1 MVHGISYWVIIF
13 FHIHL
18 RQRTWRLLSCLTC
31 QIWTLLDTLDALDT
45 LDTLDTH
52 ALKWCLTGT
61 CIMVIAVMGKFGKP
75 TFCGSVQLGNW
86 SILTLSQYW
95 SQPFDLW
102 TDAATVVRKV
112 RERVRRERVRVRVR
126 EKERERVSRTKIK
139 VREKV
144 EKSRNTVF
152 FQ

>member
-1 MVHGISYWVIIF
+1 MVMSGCLEVQALLCSGKTSLLLVVHHGSWNIILGNYF

-86 SILTLSQYW
+86 SILTLSPYW
-95 SQPFDLW
+95 SQPFDVWYGQMQPLW
-102 TDAATVVRKV
+102 WEKS
-112 RERVRRERVRVRVR
+112 
-126 EKERERVSRTKIK
+126 EKESEGK
-139 VREKV
+139 E
-144 EKSRNTVF
+144 
-152 FQ
+152 

>member
-1 MVHGISYWVIIF
+1 MAPAQLFDMSNLNIIGYAGCTGYIGYVGYTCLEMVSNWNMYHGDCCNGEVWEAHILWVGSIGKLINPD
-13 FHIHL
+13 IV
-18 RQRTWRLLSCLTC
+18 T
-31 QIWTLLDTLDALDT
+31 I
-45 LDTLDTH
+45 
-52 ALKWCLTGT
+52 LKSTFRR
-61 CIMVIAVMGKFGKP
+61 MV
-75 TFCGSVQLGNW
+75 
-86 SILTLSQYW
+86 
-95 SQPFDLW
+95 W

>member
-1 MVHGISYWVIIF
+1 MWVGSIGKLINPDIVTILKSTFRRMV
-13 FHIHL
+13 
-18 RQRTWRLLSCLTC
+18 
-31 QIWTLLDTLDALDT
+31 
-45 LDTLDTH
+45 
-52 ALKWCLTGT
+52 
-61 CIMVIAVMGKFGKP
+61 
-75 TFCGSVQLGNW
+75 
-86 SILTLSQYW
+86 
-95 SQPFDLW
+95 W

>member
-13 FHIHL
+13 LHIHL

-31 QIWTLLDTLDALDT
+31 QIRTLLDTLDALDT
-45 LDTLDTH
+45 LDTLDTR

-75 TFCGSVQLGNW
+75 TFCGSVKNW
-86 SILTLSQYW
+86 ETDDQSWHGHHIFR

-112 RERVRRERVRVRVR
+112 REKVRREKVRVR
-126 EKERERVSRTKIK
+126 ERERERERG
-139 VREKV
+139 RERERESV
-144 EKSRNTVF
+144 ERR
-152 FQ
+152 